1 MIISKGPNFITRI
14 DELTQAC
21 FYFSKET
28 EAKRFAQGIISVRGI
43 GIAIYFVKTGSKD
56 GGLWRV
62 PVPYSDADE
71 GTDPQFT
78 AQINAALVLG
88 TKQEQTA

>member
-14 DELTQAC
+14 DGPAQAD
-21 FYFSKET
+21 FYFSRET
-28 EAKRFAQGIISVRGI
+28 EAKRFADGIIKLRGT
-43 GIAIYFVKTGSKD
+43 GIAIYYVRIGGKD

-62 PVPYSDADE
+62 PVPYSDANE

-78 AQINAALVLG
+78 AQINAALALG